1 MNGHDL
7 DSIKEEL
14 DKLNIF
20 YTPPELTTS
29 DFYFSEILKFS
40 TILNNSFDNFYR
52 NETEKNKT
60 LSIFTCISVIFLTAI
75 ILQYLTFADLS
86 NLLFCSFNKNS
97 IINMTSFLFAF
108 INLIIYFMIYYI
120 ILFFISGNFS
130 LNSSVYYDNLL
141 SNYNV
146 AYIEIIKNIFMPIS
160 IYLIYTKIIF
170 WTLLYSQK
178 VEFQDRKSNKV
189 LITIEFSFFNML
201 RNIKGVVLRNGALA
215 YIYLIRIYMLF
226 FTVIIVMIFFYFLN
240 RHLFF
245 FSPNHLRSLL
255 IYNSNENHYDNLKFY
270 IKIELV
276 VLVFLSMQLIYFF
289 NYPKFSKTKQIFDTI
304 FTLYDMKIINS
315 LNIETTCE
323 KDVLE
328 SLFITEFLNFDFQ
341 SEIYHY
347 TTNGLEFPNTNLS
360 EVTNVFK
367 LIYYLFEFIN
377 LNLI

>member
-1 MNGHDL
+1 LNGHDL